1 MRIKLGVVF
10 GGETVEHEISVIS
23 AVQAMN
29 ALDSEKYDIIPIYI
43 AKDRIWYTG
52 KMLMDLE
59 VYKDFDNLK
68 KYAKKCVM
76 YKSENEFYLQALSGF
91 KKIITSI
98 DVIFPIVH
106 GNNVEDGSLQGYFQ
120 TLGIPYVGSHVLG
133 SALGQDKVVM
143 KEIFKANHI
152 PIVDYIWFY
161 DNEYLS
167 KKEEILGAVAKMGY
181 PVVVK
186 PATLGSS
193 IGIKVANNLTEIEE
207 SIAEAFKYDIKIVIE
222 KCVANLVEVNQSVLG
237 DYENSE
243 VSAIEEVMSTDEI
256 LSYKDKYIGGGKGS
270 KSKGMASAGRLIPA
284 RISDEMSDKI
294 AILSKEVFRC
304 LNLSGIC
311 RIDYLIDSKTNEI
324 YVNEPN
330 TIPGSLS
337 FYLWDPVGKPYDK
350 LLDEAITLAIKD
362 YKKRSKKTY
371 SFGVNI
377 LSNFNGLK
385 GGKGIK
391 GIKGMKSKLR

>member
-1 MRIKLGVVF
+1 
-10 GGETVEHEISVIS
+10 
-23 AVQAMN
+23 
-29 ALDSEKYDIIPIYI
+29 
-43 AKDRIWYTG
+43 
-52 KMLMDLE
+52 
-59 VYKDFDNLK
+59 
-68 KYAKKCVM
+68 M

-243 VSAIEEVMSTDEI
+243 VSAFEEVMSTDEI